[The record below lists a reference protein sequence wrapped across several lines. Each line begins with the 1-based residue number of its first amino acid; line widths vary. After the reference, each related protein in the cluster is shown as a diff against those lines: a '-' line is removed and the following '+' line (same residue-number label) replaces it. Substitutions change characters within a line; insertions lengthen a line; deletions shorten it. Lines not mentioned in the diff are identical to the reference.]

1 MVGALVCF
9 SCSPAPV
16 DRPDAGNP
24 VDGGSDSGVDAG
36 AIDSGPPSCDGC
48 WKADGGCL
56 ALNRTTVQECGPVG
70 QACTPCYPS
79 DLCSL
84 GVCETNGEPTQIG
97 ASCFDK
103 AYCER
108 GFGPEAI
115 CKLTTTSG
123 NDTYLNGLCTL
134 PCGSA
139 PCPVGSICVVF
150 PPDAGEADVIC
161 LDRCSPTDRCRTGYA
176 CTAFDGGNAC
186 WIGNPVAPDAGVRD
200 NVGNACPS
208 PMSCSSP
215 PDTCLTDA
223 WGLSWPGGYC
233 TRTNCVSDAE
243 CSPDG
248 GALCLGFSPG
258 TQACLRRC
266 ADSRDAGQ
274 STCRASYHCYSYV
287 EALGDGGSQRSLD
300 GFCAP

>member
-48 WKADGGCL
+48 WRADGGCL

-150 PPDAGEADVIC
+150 PLTPVKQTSSAWTGAVRRIAAGLATRVRPSTVATPAGSETPSRLMPAC
-161 LDRCSPTDRCRTGYA
+161 ETTWATRAPARCRA
-176 CTAFDGGNAC
+176 AR
-186 WIGNPVAPDAGVRD
+186 PR
-200 NVGNACPS
+200 
-208 PMSCSSP
+208 
-215 PDTCLTDA
+215 
-223 WGLSWPGGYC
+223 
-233 TRTNCVSDAE
+233 TRV
-243 CSPDG
+243 
-248 GALCLGFSPG
+248 
-258 TQACLRRC
+258 
-266 ADSRDAGQ
+266 
-274 STCRASYHCYSYV
+274 
-287 EALGDGGSQRSLD
+287 
-300 GFCAP
+300 